1 MRSQPTML
9 HLRRPSTEV
18 VLAGER
24 VPMLCLIERVGG
36 GWGKSRIDALCQW
49 PGAEQWARS
58 LAAGD
63 SLLVELHELHAHG
76 DDMRGVIRT
85 QPTLLPRAAAAK
97 GDQPTLPPHPAHC
110 APATS

>member
-85 QPTLLPRAAAAK
+85 QPTLLPRAAAPAAGAK
-97 GDQPTLPPHPAHC
+97 AAAPHPTT
-110 APATS
+110 ATT